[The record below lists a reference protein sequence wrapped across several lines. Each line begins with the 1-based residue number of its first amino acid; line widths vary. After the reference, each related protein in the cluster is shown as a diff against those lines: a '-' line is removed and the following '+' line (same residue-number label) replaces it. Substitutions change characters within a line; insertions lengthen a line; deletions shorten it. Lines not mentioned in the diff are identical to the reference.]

1 MMQNF
6 ISSGKKAL
14 AVLGLI
20 FIAYLL
26 LDLNHR
32 VEEYLRL
39 SAERDTMAT
48 QVLIVKNTEQALQT
62 QIAYA
67 NSDAAVE
74 KWAREEAFMARP
86 GDHPVV
92 MLPDKNFTPQPTPE
106 VIATPQA
113 YQNWEVWAAVFFS
126 Q

>member
-20 FIAYLL
+20 VIAYLI
-26 LDLNHR
+26 LDMNHR
-32 VEEYLRL
+32 VEDLLRL
-39 SAERDTMAT
+39 TAERDVMAT
-48 QVLIVKNTEQALQT
+48 QVLIVQQTEQALQT
-62 QIAYA
+62 QIAFA

-86 GDHPVV
+86 GEQAII
-92 MLPDKNFTPQPTPE
+92 MLPDKNFTPEPTPKP
-106 VIATPQA
+106 IATQKV
-113 YQNWEVWAAVFFS
+113 YQNWEVWAAVFFNR
-126 Q
+126 

>member
-1 MMQNF
+1 MKSY

-20 FIAYLL
+20 ILAYLL
-26 LDLNHR
+26 LDMNNR
-32 VEEYLRL
+32 VETYLRL
-39 SAERDTMAT
+39 SAERDVIAT
-48 QVLIVKNTEQALQT
+48 QVAVLKTTEQALQT
-62 QIAYA
+62 QISFA

-86 GDHPVV
+86 GDHPII
-92 MLPDKNFTPQPTPE
+92 MIPDKNYTPQPTPQA
-106 VIATPQA
+106 IATKEVL
-113 YQNWEVWAAVFFS
+113 QNWQVWAAVFFN

>member
-20 FIAYLL
+20 FVAYLI
-26 LDLNHR
+26 LDMNHR
-32 VEEYLRL
+32 VEDLLRL
-39 SAERDTMAT
+39 TSERDLIAT
-48 QVLIVKNTEQALQT
+48 QVLVVQQTEQALQT
-62 QIAYA
+62 QIAFA

-86 GDHPVV
+86 GDQAII
-92 MLPDKNFTPQPTPE
+92 MLPDKSYTPE
-106 VIATPQA
+106 ATPRPVATQQV
-113 YQNWEVWAAVFFS
+113 YQNWEVWAAVFFNR
-126 Q
+126 

>member
-1 MMQNF
+1 MMQNY

-20 FIAYLL
+20 FVAYLL
-26 LDLNHR
+26 LDMNHR
-32 VEEYLRL
+32 VEDHLRL
-39 SAERDTMAT
+39 SAERDSMAT
-48 QVLIVKNTEQALQT
+48 QVLVVKNTEQALQT
-62 QIAYA
+62 QIAFA

-86 GDHPVV
+86 GDHPIV
-92 MLPDKNFTPQPTPE
+92 MLPDKNYIPQPTPE
-106 VIATPQA
+106 TIATQQV